1 MKFTYWRARLLLR
14 LSILLDRWSWMA
26 MNQAKRD
33 FGQSIRPA
41 DDLFG
46 GR

>member
-33 FGQSIRPA
+33 LQRPRPI
-41 DDLFG
+41 DPP
-46 GR
+46 R